1 MSESCFRGYLDSS
14 AHRVM
19 FPHCY
24 WSFETE
30 CVAGAWAFNLP
41 EAEHVAGAWA
51 FNLPEAE
58 RVAGAWAFNLPAKID
73 RPLFAYHWE
82 INHFW

>member
-51 FNLPEAE
+51 FNLP
-58 RVAGAWAFNLPAKID
+58 AKID